1 VSSPVIAAYLALLV
15 QTAISAGTYLL
26 AKRAMSEVTP
36 FTLVMCR
43 FVLSAPLFMVL
54 LAFTPPP
61 RLPPRRAF
69 LKMVGLGA
77 LAGPANQGLFFF
89 GLSRSTPAHAALLY
103 ALTPAGVF
111 LYAWA
116 KGQERATPRLLVGI
130 GVAFMGVV
138 VLLLGRG
145 LGAAAGPLLGDVII
159 LAAVAAWSAYTA
171 EGRAVIAEHG
181 FYRGTAWTMTLGAL
195 LTFPAAPF
203 LLDVPSV
210 LRASAVTW
218 SAIAYLAVMT
228 SVVSYFLWYFALAKM
243 AASRVAV
250 FSNLQP
256 VATALAAWAFLGE
269 RLTWEIAVG
278 GALVLAGVWLTQD
291 RSRTGPAADARTGG

>member
-1 VSSPVIAAYLALLV
+1 MSDVS
-15 QTAISAGTYLL
+15 
-26 AKRAMSEVTP
+26 P

-43 FVLSAPLFMVL
+43 FVLSAPIFMVL
-54 LAFTPPP
+54 LAFTPRP

-69 LKMVGLGA
+69 LKMMALGA

-111 LYAWA
+111 IYAWA
-116 KGQERATPRLLVGI
+116 RRQERAPPRLVVGI
-130 GVAFMGVV
+130 AVAFVGVV

-159 LAAVAAWSAYTA
+159 LAAVAAWSVYTA

-195 LTFPAAPF
+195 FTFPAAPF

-210 LRASAVTW
+210 LHAGTVTW
-218 SAIAYLAVMT
+218 CAIAYLAVLT

-243 AASRVAV
+243 AASKVAV

-256 VATALAAWAFLGE
+256 VATALAAWAFLRE
-269 RLTWEIAVG
+269 PLTWEIAAG
-278 GALVLAGVWLTQD
+278 GALVLGGVWLTQD
-291 RSRTGPAADARTGG
+291 GSRPAPAGEAGTGG

>member
-1 VSSPVIAAYLALLV
+1 VSSPILAAYLALLV

-43 FVLSAPLFMVL
+43 FVLSAPLFGLL

-69 LKMVGLGA
+69 LKMLGLGA

-111 LYAWA
+111 IYAWA
-116 KGQERATPRLLVGI
+116 RGHERASPRLLVGI
-130 GVAFMGVV
+130 GVAFVGVV

-145 LGAAAGPLLGDVII
+145 LGAAAGPLLGDVVI
-159 LAAVAAWSAYTA
+159 LGAVAAWSVYTA

-218 SAIAYLAVMT
+218 SAIAYLAVVT
-228 SVVSYFLWYFALAKM
+228 SVVSYFLWYYALGKM
-243 AASRVAV
+243 TASKVAV

-256 VATALAAWAFLGE
+256 VATALAAWAFLHE
-269 RLTWEIAVG
+269 PLTWEIALG
-278 GALVLAGVWLTQD
+278 GALVLAGVWLTQ
-291 RSRTGPAADARTGG
+291 GGALAAPSTVG

>member
-1 VSSPVIAAYLALLV
+1 VSAAYLALLV
-15 QTAISAGTYLL
+15 QTAISAGTYLF
-26 AKRAMSEVTP
+26 AKRAMGEVSP

-43 FVLSAPLFMVL
+43 FVSSAPLFALL

-61 RLPPRRAF
+61 RLPPRRAL
-69 LKMVGLGA
+69 LKIFGLGA

-116 KGQERATPRLLVGI
+116 RGQERASPRIFAGI

-145 LGAAAGPLLGDVII
+145 LGAAAGPLLGEGII

-181 FYRGTAWTMTLGAL
+181 FYRGTAWTMMLGAL

-210 LRASAVTW
+210 VRASAVTW
-218 SAIAYLAVMT
+218 SAIAYLAVLT
-228 SVVSYFLWYFALAKM
+228 SVVSYFLWYYALAKM

-256 VATALAAWAFLGE
+256 VATALAAWAFLHE
-269 RLTWEIAVG
+269 PLTWEIGLG
-278 GALVLAGVWLTQD
+278 GALVLSGVWLTQD
-291 RSRTGPAADARTGG
+291 RARAAPSTVG